1 MLRDRYRF
9 VYGTDPKY
17 GRKGLKL
24 KGSGLHYGSKHL
36 VSHDTFEHFKRD
48 GTLEDEYRAF
58 GAIIWIRG
66 EPGYFRDWESHISR
80 SIVDMW
86 RHLYIRQKSLPYIAP
101 RRFGAIDPDLDYL
114 MNRAKE
120 VAEKALEQDADGTKM
135 FAHFKKNLS
144 RIRNLIRSGY
154 REARQKYGH
163 IGQCQMNN
171 LYDEVSRVADQAER
185 ACEFEGQEVDII
197 INWKS
202 LTVGYQVL
210 P

>member
-1 MLRDRYRF
+1 MLRGRYRF
-9 VYGTDPKY
+9 VYGTDSKY

-24 KGSGLHYGSKHL
+24 NGSGLHYGSKHL
-36 VSHDTFEHFKRD
+36 VSHDIFEHFKRD

-58 GAIIWIRG
+58 GAIIWLRG

-135 FAHFKKNLS
+135 FAHFKKNLP

>member
-1 MLRDRYRF
+1 MLRGRYRF
-9 VYGTDPKY
+9 VFGTDPKY
-17 GRKGLKL
+17 GRQGLKL
-24 KGSGLHYGSKHL
+24 KGSRHHYGSKHL
-36 VSHDTFEHFKRD
+36 VSHDIFEHFKRD

-86 RHLYIRQKSLPYIAP
+86 RHVYLRRKSLPDIAP
-101 RRFGAIDPDLDYL
+101 RRFGAIDPDIDYL
-114 MNRAKE
+114 MNRAIE
-120 VAEKALEQDADGTKM
+120 VAEKALAQDADGTRM
-135 FAHFKKNLS
+135 FAHFKKNLP

-171 LYDEVSRVADQAER
+171 LYDAVSKVADQAER
-185 ACEFEGQEVDII
+185 ACEFAGQEVDII

-202 LTVGYQVL
+202 LTVRYQLL

>member
-1 MLRDRYRF
+1 MLRGRYRF
-9 VYGTDPKY
+9 VYGTDPKC

-24 KGSGLHYGSKHL
+24 EGSGLYYGSKHL
-36 VSHDTFEHFKRD
+36 VSHDIFEHFKRD

-58 GAIIWIRG
+58 GAIIWLRG

-80 SIVDMW
+80 SIVDIW

-135 FAHFKKNLS
+135 FAHFKKNLP

-154 REARQKYGH
+154 REARQIYGH